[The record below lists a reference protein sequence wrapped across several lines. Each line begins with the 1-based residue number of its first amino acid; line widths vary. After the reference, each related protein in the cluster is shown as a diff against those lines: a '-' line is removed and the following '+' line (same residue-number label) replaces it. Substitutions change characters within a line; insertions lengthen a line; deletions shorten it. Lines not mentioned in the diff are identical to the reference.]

1 MTNQRRR
8 FTKRQ
13 KIDLYLASG
22 GLCEICQQPLPP
34 VFHAD
39 HIKPYSKGG
48 ITDVI
53 NGQATC
59 PKCNLRK
66 GDKEMRD
73 FKNTFPLPEE
83 FVPRI
88 WQSEFFDSYTRK
100 CISGGDSNF
109 LLQACPAAGKT
120 LASCAI
126 ANALLQMELINW
138 VIVIVP
144 TDHLRNQFAKD
155 ALVFKLELDHS
166 AKHLPENLTN
176 SGDYQ
181 GEVLT
186 YAQMGSSHELYR
198 IRCSRKNGKVLV
210 IGDEIHHLSDDNSWG
225 NAFQESFKEVKY
237 RLFTSGTP
245 FRSDKQKIL
254 SDWIS
259 YKDGYATPDYQYDY
273 AKALKD
279 GVVRNVI
286 FPSYDGKFTWMRGYD
301 GSILEK
307 SFAETETKEEESEAL
322 KTALLPDGGWMEKT
336 LASAHQQLLNIRE
349 WEHKNAGGLLVCM
362 SKDYAEKSAK
372 TLEKITGEK
381 PIVVHSDDT
390 ESSEKIKGF
399 AEAKGSNASKWIVA
413 VKMISEGVSIKRLR
427 VAVYATN
434 ILTLMFFLQLMGR
447 ITRIIGDYQDETAY
461 FYVPS
466 HPTLSEYVKDIESVV
481 SEWEKADDD
490 FEKTDK
496 GNRQNKGLE
505 DLPLFSSIP
514 LASTG
519 YEDAQ
524 YSGGDKILPEELEEA
539 RRLKSVAKIP
549 KYFHDAH
556 IAQILRAANPNKEHI
571 NENTDEKKSSK
582 SNTTTTERC
591 QKLKSAIQKKVCHL
605 AILCGANDNN
615 RPQII
620 KWIHSQANEIT
631 IKGKKQDKATE
642 QELKNKLQLISS
654 KIAWKKEHPSEELR
668 W

>member
-1 MTNQRRR
+1 M
-8 FTKRQ
+8 KRQ
-13 KIDLYLASG
+13 LID
-22 GLCEICQQPLPP
+22 
-34 VFHAD
+34 
-39 HIKPYSKGG
+39 
-48 ITDVI
+48 
-53 NGQATC
+53 
-59 PKCNLRK
+59 
-66 GDKEMRD
+66 
-73 FKNTFPLPEE
+73 
-83 FVPRI
+83 
-88 WQSEFFDSYTRK
+88 
-100 CISGGDSNF
+100 
-109 LLQACPAAGKT
+109 
-120 LASCAI
+120 
-126 ANALLQMELINW
+126 W

-155 ALVFKLELDHS
+155 ALEFKIELHHS
-166 AKHLPENLTN
+166 VEYLPENLTN

-186 YAQMGSSHELYR
+186 YAQIGSKADLYR
-198 IRCSRKNGKVLV
+198 IRTHKKQGKVLV

-301 GSILEK
+301 GSILKK
-307 SFAETETKEEESEAL
+307 SFAETETKQEESEAL
-322 KTALLPDGGWMEKT
+322 KAALLPDGGWIQET
-336 LASAHQQLLNIRE
+336 LESAHKQLLSIRE

-381 PIVVHSDDT
+381 PIVVHSDDP
-390 ESSEKIKGF
+390 ESSEKIKRF
-399 AEAKGSNASKWIVA
+399 ADAKGSNASKWIVA

-490 FEKTDK
+490 FDK
-496 GNRQNKGLE
+496 SDKQNRQNKELE
-505 DLPLFSSIP
+505 ELPLFASRP

-524 YSGGDKILPEELEEA
+524 YLGGDKILPEELKEA
-539 RRLKSVAKIP
+539 RRLKSLDP
-549 KYFHDAH
+549 KLGYIHDAH
-556 IAQILRAANPNKEHI
+556 LAQILRTANPDKEHI
-571 NENTDEKKSSK
+571 NENTEDKKSSK
-582 SNTTTTERC
+582 SNTTKTERC
-591 QKLKSAIQKKVCHL
+591 KKLRTEIQNKVRYL
-605 AILCGANDNN
+605 ARLCGSNDEN
-615 RPQII
+615 RTEII
-620 KWIHSQANEIT
+620 KLIHNKANEVA
-631 IKGKKQDKATE
+631 IKGKPQNKATE
-642 QELKNKLQLISS
+642 QELENKLQFILD
-654 KIAWKKEHPSEELR
+654 KIAWSQQNPGKL
-668 W
+668 WW